1 MKIRLPSSMFD
12 VQGPRFNVGPHSAPA
27 AQKQVRGE
35 FRALHSAF
43 RTGFTLV
50 EILIAIGILSMIIAS
65 IFSCWT
71 AILRGKRV
79 GLDAAAA
86 VQRSRIVIR
95 TLEDSLASAQCFVL
109 NAQYYGFVAENG
121 QEASLSFVA
130 RLAKSFPRGGRF
142 GDFDVRRLTFSVE
155 PGSEGDRQLVL
166 RQNSVFMEMDIDE
179 KEHPLVL
186 AKNVKAFQLDFWDA
200 KASDWTDEWTQT
212 NQIPKL
218 VRVTL
223 RLADNAQST
232 KSQEVT
238 RIISLPAIAV
248 QPGWQM
254 PMGGPA
260 PRQGL
265 NPPGGQGQGGLP
277 SGSQGGKFGTP

>member
-1 MKIRLPSSMFD
+1 
-12 VQGPRFNVGPHSAPA
+12 
-27 AQKQVRGE
+27 
-35 FRALHSAF
+35 
-43 RTGFTLV
+43 
-50 EILIAIGILSMIIAS
+50 MIIAA
-65 IFSCWT
+65 IFSSWT

-130 RLAKSFPRGGRF
+130 RLSKSFPRGGRF
-142 GDFDVRRLTFSVE
+142 GDFDVRRVTFSVE
-155 PGSEGDRQLVL
+155 PGPENDRQLVL
-166 RQNSVFMEMDIDE
+166 RQNSVFTEMDIDE

-186 AKNVKAFQLDFWDA
+186 AKNVRAFQLEFWDT
-200 KASDWTDEWTQT
+200 KTSDWTDEWTQT
-212 NQIPKL
+212 NQLPKL

-223 RLADNAQST
+223 KLADNLQSS
-232 KSQEVT
+232 KAQEVT
-238 RIISLPAIAV
+238 RIISLPAVAV

-254 PMGGPA
+254 PMLPPGSGQPGA
-260 PRQGL
+260 VPPGSRPGQLGL
-265 NPPGGQGQGGLP
+265 PGGQP
-277 SGSQGGKFGTP
+277 GGKVGLQ